1 MSNKICVIAGAGP
14 GLGLAIA
21 RRFGREA
28 HHIVLLARRED
39 ALANYVKELK
49 KEGMEASW
57 FWTDFA
63 DTESIA
69 LAFEAIRQQVGQ
81 PTVLVYN
88 AYQLTMGTPS
98 ELDLMQVTADFN
110 VNVVG
115 ALACAQEVI
124 PHMKKEKSGMILFTG
139 GGMALNPYPRFAS
152 LAIGKAGL
160 RNLTYSLASELEPY
174 NIGVA
179 TVTISGFIQPGT
191 RFDPDSIANSYWELH
206 SQAVGGQER
215 EIVYE

>member
-1 MSNKICVIAGAGP
+1 MSKKICVIAGAGP

-21 RRFGREA
+21 RRFGREE
-28 HHIVLLARRED
+28 HHIGLLARREG
-39 ALANYVKELK
+39 ALARYVKDLK
-49 KEGMEASW
+49 NEGIEATW
-57 FWTDFA
+57 FWTDFV
-63 DTESIA
+63 DTDSIA
-69 LAFEAIRQQVGQ
+69 LAFQAIREQVGQ

-98 ELDLMQVTADFN
+98 ELDLAQVAEDFT
-110 VNVVG
+110 VNVVA

-124 PHMKKEKSGMILFTG
+124 PHMKTEKSGMILFTG
-139 GGMALNPYPRFAS
+139 GGMALNPFPRFAS

-160 RNLTYSLASELEPY
+160 RNLTYSLASELEPH

-206 SQAVGGQER
+206 NQAVGGQQR